1 MPNDTSR
8 FSGAN
13 NDLLT
18 STLVQV
24 DRAAARLGLEPGLL
38 KILKEPKRT
47 LTVSVPL
54 RKDDG
59 TYEVYTGYR
68 VQHNLARGPAKG
80 GIRFHQEVTL
90 EEVIALAALMTW
102 KCAVVDI
109 PYGGAKGAVVVNP
122 KELSAAELERLTRR
136 YITEISIIIG
146 PEKDIPAPDVN
157 TNPQVMAWIMDT
169 FSMQHGYSI
178 PAVVTGKPIEVGG
191 SQGRNEAT
199 GRGCVFT
206 VEEAA
211 AALGLNL
218 AESTAAVQGF
228 GNVGSVAAACL
239 NDLGCRVVAVSDSK
253 GGIYSES
260 GLDIADVQA
269 YKERTGSVTGYPD
282 ASPISQEELLTLD
295 CDILV
300 PAAMENQITE
310 ANAHLV
316 KAKIVAEGAN
326 GPTTAK
332 ADEILEKRGVTVVP
346 DILANAG
353 GVVVSYFEWVQGI
366 QHFFWTKDEVNRQLR
381 RRMVASFREVYELAR
396 KEQVSMRTAA
406 YMIALSRVKRAVELR
421 GLYP

>member
-1 MPNDTSR
+1 MSNDIPHCA
-8 FSGAN
+8 GAN

-122 KELSAAELERLTRR
+122 KELSVTELERLTRR
-136 YITEISIIIG
+136 YVTEISIIIG

-178 PAVVTGKPIEVGG
+178 PAVVTGKPIEIGG

-218 AESTAAVQGF
+218 GEATAAVQGF

-406 YMIALSRVKRAVELR
+406 YMIALSRVKKAMLLR